1 MCCSRISTRSRP
13 RPGGRRSLRDPTEPV
28 SSRNHVHWTSDY
40 VRAFRAAGLEIE
52 RCEEPRVDRAF
63 LATVSDDLRNVF
75 EAAWL
80 GMPVAIV
87 WLLRRP

>member
-1 MCCSRISTRSRP
+1 MRI
-13 RPGGRRSLRDPTEPV
+13 
-28 SSRNHVHWTSDY
+28 
-40 VRAFRAAGLEIE
+40 RAD
-52 RCEEPRVDRAF
+52 EEPRVDRSF
-63 LATVSDDLRNVF
+63 LATVADDLREVF